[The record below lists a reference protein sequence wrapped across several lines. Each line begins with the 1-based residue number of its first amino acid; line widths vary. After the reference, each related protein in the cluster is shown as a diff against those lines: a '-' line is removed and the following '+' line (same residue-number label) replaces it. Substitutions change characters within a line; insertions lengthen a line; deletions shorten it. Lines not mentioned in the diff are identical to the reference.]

1 MKNAKRNAAIVFSVV
16 FICLVLFSSCLIVAE
31 HGHECIGDDCN
42 ICGVIDAAQ
51 KLLGGLM
58 LLAIA
63 SILFV
68 VLFKFG
74 FNYIIVSF
82 KKYFFHTLILLKVKL
97 SD

>member
-1 MKNAKRNAAIVFSVV
+1 MKSTTRKAAIVFSVV

-31 HGHECIGDDCN
+31 HGHDCIGEDCN
-42 ICGVIDAAQ
+42 ICSVIDAAQ
-51 KLLGGLM
+51 KILSGLSM
-58 LLAIA
+58 LAIA

-74 FNYIIVSF
+74 FNYILISF
-82 KKYFFHTLILLKVKL
+82 KKYLFTSLILLKVKL